1 MKVSITSIKLN
12 SIWKLP
18 SLAMYVM
25 KIKRQSKKAGA
36 LEVASKG
43 GFGTIHYT
51 MSLWPNEESIESF
64 SKSDAHLEALKK
76 SRQLAEEIQVLT
88 MDGKALPALE
98 EAKVLLE
105 KEGRTIRY

>member
-51 MSLWPNEESIESF
+51 MSL
-64 SKSDAHLEALKK
+64 
-76 SRQLAEEIQVLT
+76 
-88 MDGKALPALE
+88 
-98 EAKVLLE
+98 
-105 KEGRTIRY
+105 